1 MKAENGILRK
11 QLESKTEG
19 LLILSK
25 EVVKLKHEINQLRAT
40 DCRQMEVG
48 MKSKILILYFFF
60 LRTLTLMM
68 RLQLNFVTMAVV
80 KDFQHHQR
88 ARGTGWS
95 YTSN

>member
-1 MKAENGILRK
+1 MDLNSVWFIRELCKDFFNLDFLQDNLEVVKAENGILRK

-48 MKSKILILYFFF
+48 MKNKILILLFYF
-60 LRTLTLMM
+60 
-68 RLQLNFVTMAVV
+68 
-80 KDFQHHQR
+80 
-88 ARGTGWS
+88 S
-95 YTSN
+95 

>member
-48 MKSKILILYFFF
+48 MKNKILIL
-60 LRTLTLMM
+60 
-68 RLQLNFVTMAVV
+68 
-80 KDFQHHQR
+80 
-88 ARGTGWS
+88 
-95 YTSN
+95 